1 MDKDL
6 LLIAQVLDVEG
17 DLRAEQIFHVLMVPH
32 QITLMGRAPG
42 SITKR
47 VRAKIV
53 AAPVELEI
61 HVMPQQE
68 INIKKT

>member
-6 LLIAQVLDVEG
+6 LLTAQVLDVEG
-17 DLRAEQIFHVLMVPH
+17 DLHVEQIFHVLMVLH

-47 VRAKIV
+47 VRVKIV
-53 AAPVELEI
+53 VALVKLEI
-61 HVMPQQE
+61 HVIPQQE